1 MNAMNQIDPN
11 QIRQCRTIR
20 DYLAITGAGSVEDLT
35 DDQVVAWI
43 KAGKT
48 DAETEN
54 GLWTVEH
61 GAVGHMPDR
70 TKAFRLIR
78 TAIKTGQHFVCC
90 FVQNEG
96 VVDDPDGNAGPDAG
110 SVFMGLTDPGS
121 VTTTAAGAVIPSV
134 TSDCF
139 DCRWINPDGR
149 TCAAFPAG
157 IPDAILTGM
166 KGHRSVDV
174 RQITDIVFERRDPVR

>member
-1 MNAMNQIDPN
+1 MNQIEQN

-35 DDQVVAWI
+35 DDQIVAWI

-54 GLWTVEH
+54 GLWIVEH

-78 TAIKTGQHFVCC
+78 TAIKTGKHFVCC
-90 FVQNEG
+90 YVMNEG
-96 VVDDPDGNAGPDAG
+96 VKGDDHDDFGPAG
-110 SVFMGLTDPGS
+110 SIFMGLNDPGS
-121 VTTTAAGAVIPSV
+121 VMQTAAGAVIPSV

-139 DCRWINPDGR
+139 DCRWIDPDGR
-149 TCAAFPAG
+149 TCSAFPSG

-166 KGHRSVDV
+166 KGHRTVEGN
-174 RQITDIVFERRDPVR
+174 QATGIVFERRDPIK